1 MVRTSS
7 INSDSG
13 QIQEK
18 DNIIQESIITNF
30 NLETNSTYVIKVSV
44 KVEKLNFYPIFNVF
58 RQQVML
64 SIEQIRIFLRELILL
79 DIKKVSHLQTQS
91 RRSILCIHFTM
102 HKENN
107 SIITMRM
114 GI

>member
-7 INSDSG
+7 INSDSD
-13 QIQEK
+13 QILEK
-18 DNIIQESIITNF
+18 DNVIQESTITILNP
-30 NLETNSTYVIKVSV
+30 ETNSIYVTKVSA

-64 SIEQIRIFLRELILL
+64 SIEQIRIFLQELILL
-79 DIKKVSHLQTQS
+79 DIKKVNRLQTQS

-107 SIITMRM
+107 SIITIRM